1 MSTMPRITY
10 TDEER
15 TRIKAMSRLDN
26 EIAALPM
33 RPRQFVSRFYK
44 AKTLIE
50 AEAIQDLLGPVQY
63 HNAAQRRENCMMGEL
78 LKRNWIHV
86 SGRI

>member
-1 MSTMPRITY
+1 MTMNRITY
-10 TDEER
+10 TEEER

-26 EIAALPM
+26 QIAALPM
-33 RPRQFVSRFYK
+33 RSRRLLSRFYK
-44 AKTLIE
+44 ARTLLE
-50 AEAIQDLLGPVQY
+50 AEEIQDELGPVEY
-63 HNAAQRRENCMMGEL
+63 PNAAQRRENCMMGEL